1 MSISFM
7 IIRQFRRCRR
17 KNSNAAKHDIR
28 KMALSIHSDIDKLK
42 DEHTEMKQA
51 IERTIYEKLAGIAY
65 KAKAL
70 ERVIQDSSISS
81 EEEIPFLDGC
91 NVTIRRA
98 CVETLRRVAS
108 YLWELPMEYTEG
120 IREMIISDKPIHLSK
135 IRKYMPINKPLNLLD
150 DLYTKLSAS
159 PMYFR
164 EEVCRSCG
172 WSLNTFFGRKGNRV
186 RLQRKG
192 ILDHPLTEAEADKI
206 ISIFKETIIPALHET
221 CITWEQ
227 HVKVNRRS

>member
-1 MSISFM
+1 MSNSFTIM
-7 IIRQFRRCRR
+7 RQFRRRRR
-17 KNSNAAKHDIR
+17 KNTMAAKQDIR
-28 KMALSIHSDIDKLK
+28 KMALSIHSAIEKLK

-51 IERTIYEKLAGIAY
+51 IEQTIYEKLVGIAY

-70 ERVIQDSSISS
+70 ERVIQDTRISS
-81 EEEIPFLDGC
+81 EEEIPFLDGR
-91 NVTIRRA
+91 NVTIRRV

-120 IREMIISDKPIHLSK
+120 IREMVISDKPIHLSK
-135 IRKYMPINKPLNLLD
+135 IKKYMPINQPLNLLD

-159 PMYFR
+159 PTYFR

-192 ILDHPLTEAEADKI
+192 ILDHPLTEAEAEKI
-206 ISIFKETIIPALHET
+206 ISIFKDTIIPALQET
-221 CITWEQ
+221 CTTWEQ
-227 HVKVNRRS
+227 HVKVKRRS